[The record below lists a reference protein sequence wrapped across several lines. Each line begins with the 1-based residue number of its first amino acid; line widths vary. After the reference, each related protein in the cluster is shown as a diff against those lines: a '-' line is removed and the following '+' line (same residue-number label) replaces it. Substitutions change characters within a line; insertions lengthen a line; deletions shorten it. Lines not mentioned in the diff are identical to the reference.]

1 MQGRPAGAGRRFWS
15 ILMAETSTDRMTDGS
30 LDGATETITL
40 GGGCFWCTE
49 AVFSALDG
57 VLDVESGYTNGHL
70 QNPTYEQICSGDT
83 GHAEVVRVRFD
94 PRRISLAEVLEIFL
108 VTHDPTSLNRQ
119 GNDVGTQYRSGIYVH
134 DEAQAVV
141 ARRVLAEMASR
152 FDAPL
157 VTEVEPEHNYWPAE
171 AYHQDYYANHPHA
184 GYCAFV
190 ISPKLAKLR
199 QAYAQRLR
207 G

>member
-1 MQGRPAGAGRRFWS
+1 MSDKQASREPGAEAS
-15 ILMAETSTDRMTDGS
+15 SD
-30 LDGATETITL
+30 TITL

-57 VLDVESGYTNGHL
+57 VLAVESGYCNGEVVK
-70 QNPTYEQICSGDT
+70 PSYEQVCTGET

-94 PRRISLAEVLEIFL
+94 PHRIALADLLEIFL
-108 VTHDPTSLNRQ
+108 ATHDPTTLNRQ
-119 GNDVGTQYRSGIYVH
+119 GHDVGTQYRSGIYVH
-134 DEAQAVV
+134 NDEQAAV
-141 ARRVLAEMASR
+141 ARQVLAAMAAQ
-152 FDAPL
+152 FDVPL
-157 VTEVEPEHNYWPAE
+157 VTEVEPERNYWPAE
-171 AYHQDYYANHPHA
+171 GYHQGYYAQHPHA

-199 QAYAQRLR
+199 QGFAARMRR

>member
-1 MQGRPAGAGRRFWS
+1 
-15 ILMAETSTDRMTDGS
+15 MAETSPDLTTVS
-30 LDGATETITL
+30 TTETITL

-70 QNPTYEQICSGDT
+70 QRPTYEQICTGET

-94 PRRISLAEVLEIFL
+94 PHRISLAEVLEIFL

-141 ARRVLAEMASR
+141 ARRVLAEMAPR

-157 VTEVEPEHNYWPAE
+157 VTEVEPERNYWPAE

>member
-1 MQGRPAGAGRRFWS
+1 MSTTQAGTGAVG
-15 ILMAETSTDRMTDGS
+15 AES
-30 LDGATETITL
+30 ETITL

-57 VLDVESGYTNGHL
+57 VLAVESGYSNGHVAK
-70 QNPTYEQICSGDT
+70 PTYEQVCGGET

-94 PRRISLAEVLEIFL
+94 PRRISLAELLEIFL
-108 VTHDPTSLNRQ
+108 ATHDPTTLNRQ
-119 GNDVGTQYRSGIYVH
+119 GADVGTQYRSGIYVH
-134 DEAQAVV
+134 DGEQAVV
-141 ARRVLAEMASR
+141 ARRVLAEMAPR

-157 VTEVEPEHNYWPAE
+157 VTEVEPERNYWPAE
-171 AYHQDYYANHPHA
+171 DYHQRYYAQHPHA

-199 QAYAQRLR
+199 KAYLSRLR
-207 G
+207 ADA

>member
-1 MQGRPAGAGRRFWS
+1 MSDTQASGTTDHAAGAE
-15 ILMAETSTDRMTDGS
+15 L
-30 LDGATETITL
+30 ITF

-57 VLDVESGYTNGHL
+57 VLSVESGYCNGDVI
-70 QNPTYEQICSGDT
+70 QPTYDQVCTGET

-94 PRRISLAEVLEIFL
+94 PRRIALADLLEIFL
-108 VTHDPTSLNRQ
+108 ATHDPTTLNRQ
-119 GNDVGTQYRSGIYVH
+119 GHDVGTQYRSGIYVH
-134 DEAQAVV
+134 DVAQEAV
-141 ARRVLAEMASR
+141 ARRVLSEMACQ

-157 VTEVEPEHNYWPAE
+157 VTEVEPERNYWPAE
-171 AYHQDYYANHPHA
+171 GYHQGYYAQHPHA

-199 QAYAQRLR
+199 QRFAARLR
-207 G
+207 RG

>member
-1 MQGRPAGAGRRFWS
+1 MADTSPLAPAA
-15 ILMAETSTDRMTDGS
+15 AHD
-30 LDGATETITL
+30 TETITL

-57 VLDVESGYTNGHL
+57 VLDVESGYCNGHVPR
-70 QNPTYEQICSGDT
+70 PTYEQVCTGET
-83 GHAEVVRVRFD
+83 GHAEVVRVTFD
-94 PRRISLAEVLEIFL
+94 PRRISLAELLEIFL

-119 GNDVGTQYRSGIYVH
+119 GADVGTQYRSGIYTH
-134 DEAQAVV
+134 DDAQAVV
-141 ARRVLAEMASR
+141 ARRVLEEMAPR

-157 VTEVEPEHNYWPAE
+157 VTEVAPERQYTAAE
-171 AYHQDYYANHPHA
+171 GYHQDYYAQHPNA

-199 QAYAQRLR
+199 QAYAKRLR
-207 G
+207 PA